1 MTRTRTSTRT
11 RVASLVAA
19 VVLAA
24 TLLAACSTA
33 RSDVGTTDASCY
45 LALPTAAKAVGG
57 HGHLE
62 GVRKYTLSSLRGVA
76 PKLYNRLADD
86 MSKKQGVCIAG
97 YSGHFTSSEVS
108 KAMGR
113 ASGTLA
119 VAVVTTPGNKLLG
132 TLILTKLPVRF
143 QHTHPF

>member
-1 MTRTRTSTRT
+1 MTRSTTHTRL
-11 RVASLVAA
+11 ASLAA
-19 VVLAA
+19 ALVLAS
-24 TLLAACSTA
+24 TLLASCSTA
-33 RSDVGTTDASCY
+33 RSDFGTTDASCY

-62 GVRKYTLSSLRGVA
+62 GVRKYTLGSLRSVA

-86 MSKKQGVCIAG
+86 VSKKQGVCVAG
-97 YSGHFTSSEVS
+97 YSGHFTASEVS
-108 KAMGR
+108 KPLGHP
-113 ASGTLA
+113 SGTLA
-119 VAVVTTPGNKLLG
+119 VAVVATPGNKLLG

>member
-1 MTRTRTSTRT
+1 MTRTRT
-11 RVASLVAA
+11 RVAALAVAFVLV
-19 VVLAA
+19 A

-33 RSDVGTTDASCY
+33 RSDFGTTDASCY
-45 LALPTAAKAVGG
+45 LALPTAARAVGG
-57 HGHLE
+57 HAHLE

-86 MSKKQGVCIAG
+86 VSKKQAVCIAG
-97 YSGHFTSSEVS
+97 YSGHFTSLEVS
-108 KAMGR
+108 KAMGQP
-113 ASGTLA
+113 SGTLA